1 MALCA
6 FYAVWGLLLKVTVAF
21 GPVPRI
27 TWEHREVQL
36 IHFHESEVSNYST
49 FLLSEDKDVLYVG
62 AREVIFALNAVNI
75 AEKQHELHWK
85 VTEDK
90 RTKCAVKGKSE
101 QTECRNY
108 VRVLQQLNDTFLYVC
123 GTNAFQ
129 PTCDYLNLISFE
141 LGGKNE
147 DGKGRCPFDPAQSYT
162 SVMVDEELY
171 SGTSYNFLGSEPIIS
186 RHSHQSPLRT
196 EYAIPWLNE
205 PNFVFADVIRADQ
218 NSTDGEDDKIYF
230 FFTEVSVEYEFVG
243 KLMIPRIARVC
254 KRDQGGLRTLQ
265 KKWTSFLKA
274 RLICTIPDKNLI
286 FNIINDVFILK
297 SPTLKEPV
305 IYGVFTPQ
313 LNNVGLSAVCA
324 YNLSTVEEVFSKGKY
339 MQSATVEQSHTKWV
353 RYNGEIPNPRPGACI
368 NNEARAS
375 NYMSS
380 LNLPDKTLQFV
391 KDHPLMDDSVTPM
404 GDRPR
409 LVKRD
414 VKYTQIVVDRVRA
427 LNGTIYDVMFIST
440 DRGALH
446 KAISYEN
453 GMHIIEETQ
462 LFPNF
467 EPVQTLL
474 LSSKKGRRYLYAGS
488 NSGVVQSPVAFCDKY
503 TTCVDCVLAR
513 DPYCAWKPLEA
524 SCTDIFK
531 ESEIERNWIQN
542 IGGDASSCSDKVR
555 ENSLQHT
562 FKHGSTAEL
571 KCSQKSNLAQV
582 VWKFKDD
589 VLRVESPKYRL
600 LEKALLIF
608 NLSEGDSGVYQCLS
622 EEKVKNKKF
631 SQVLAKHVLELKKIQ
646 HTTVGPTT
654 AAAPTEASSPIPF
667 PPTGTSFLSCV
678 GSDSPPSPT
687 STQPDV
693 WSSTDPVKV
702 MLLPPFLSDQAQHV
716 SIQGPFH
723 LFCQA
728 TGPHDSYFVW
738 KKNGQK
744 MKACITEQSH
754 MLFDGRVHVLSWV
767 KDSVSENTEYKC
779 SFISEVGNTTSE
791 VFITVENKD
800 GAGQD
805 GWAKEFNI
813 WRSAISEHDKMMQNW
828 RKTKAARR
836 KIASNGQRN
845 KQARRR
851 NVCKLE
857 YPVLLL
863 SQHSKRY
870 L

>member
-1 MALCA
+1 RARTLKMALSVL
-6 FYAVWGLLLKVTVAF
+6 YAVWGMLLEVAIAF

-36 IHFHESEVSNYST
+36 IYFHESEVSNYST
-49 FLLSEDKDVLYVG
+49 LLLSEDKDVLYVG
-62 AREVIFALNAVNI
+62 AREVIFALNSVNI

-108 VRVLQQLNDTFLYVC
+108 VRVLQQLNETFLYVC

-186 RHSHQSPLRT
+186 RNSHQSPLRT

-243 KLMIPRIARVC
+243 KLLIPRIARVC

-297 SPTLKEPV
+297 SPSLKEPV

-368 NNEARAS
+368 NNKAGAS
-375 NYMSS
+375 SYMSS

-440 DRGALH
+440 DQGALH
-446 KAISYEN
+446 KAISCEN
-453 GMHIIEETQ
+453 GMHIVEETQ

-474 LSSKKGRRYLYAGS
+474 LSSKKVKGDY
-488 NSGVVQSPVAFCDKY
+488 
-503 TTCVDCVLAR
+503 
-513 DPYCAWKPLEA
+513 
-524 SCTDIFK
+524 
-531 ESEIERNWIQN
+531 EIERDWIQN

-589 VLRVESPKYRL
+589 VLKVESPKYRL

-646 HTTVGPTT
+646 HATVGPTV
-654 AAAPTEASSPIPF
+654 AAAMTEGNSDVRKVSAVSAS
-667 PPTGTSFLSCV
+667 
-678 GSDSPPSPT
+678 GSTAQT
-687 STQPDV
+687 STTQIMPVTTARLITKPIGPVLTSAASNTEIFNLIPDAV
-693 WSSTDPVKV
+693 PEKTMFLKSNDNFLLMFLFLFFFILFLCLLSYNCYKGYLPGQCLKFRSV
-702 MLLPPFLSDQAQHV
+702 MLLGKKKTKSDFSDCEQSVKETLVEQGSV
-716 SIQGPFH
+716 SHQNGEQPKPAH
-723 LFCQA
+723 D
-728 TGPHDSYFVW
+728 TGYETEPDCG
-738 KKNGQK
+738 NGQVQPGEPQ
-744 MKACITEQSH
+744 AFRE
-754 MLFDGRVHVLSWV
+754 V
-767 KDSVSENTEYKC
+767 KDKPFDVKC
-779 SFISEVGNTTSE
+779 ELKYADSDAEG
-791 VFITVENKD
+791 D
-800 GAGQD
+800 
-805 GWAKEFNI
+805 
-813 WRSAISEHDKMMQNW
+813 
-828 RKTKAARR
+828 
-836 KIASNGQRN
+836 
-845 KQARRR
+845 
-851 NVCKLE
+851 
-857 YPVLLL
+857 
-863 SQHSKRY
+863 
-870 L
+870 

>member
-467 EPVQTLL
+467 EAIQTLL

-524 SCTDIFK
+524 SCTDTFK

-654 AAAPTEASSPIPF
+654 AVAPTEASSPIPF

-716 SIQGPFH
+716 SIRGPFR

-728 TGPHDSYFVW
+728 TGPDDSYFVW

-767 KDSVSENTEYKC
+767 TDSVSENTEYKC
-779 SFISEVGNTTSE
+779 SFISKVGNTTSK
-791 VFITVENKD
+791 VFIIVEDKD

-805 GWAKEFNI
+805 GWAKEFSI

-828 RKTKAARR
+828 RKTWE
-836 KIASNGQRN
+836 S
-845 KQARRR
+845 
-851 NVCKLE
+851 CKKKNSL
-857 YPVLLL
+857 
-863 SQHSKRY
+863 
-870 L
+870 